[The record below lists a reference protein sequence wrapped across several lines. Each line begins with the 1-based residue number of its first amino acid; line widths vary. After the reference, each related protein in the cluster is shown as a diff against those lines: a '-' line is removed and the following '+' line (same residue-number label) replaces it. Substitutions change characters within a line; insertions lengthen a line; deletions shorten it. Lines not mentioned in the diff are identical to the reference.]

1 MNGTAS
7 KTKNNIY
14 MVMACIMAIAMFAG
28 MVTTVVAGRQAV
40 IHWASE
46 TVGPEIGQVLPF
58 FLASVLI
65 LLTFLFLAL
74 GISSEHQQQQGRS
87 KSGQAQP

>member
-1 MNGTAS
+1 MTGTTGR
-7 KTKNNIY
+7 TKHSIY
-14 MVMACIMAIAMFAG
+14 MVLACIMAIAMFAG
-28 MVTTVVAGRQAV
+28 MVTTVVVGRREI
-40 IHWASE
+40 IHWTSE
-46 TVGPEIGQVLPF
+46 MVGPEIGQVLPF

-87 KSGQAQP
+87 K